1 MTDFVAAVSISGR
14 DLLAGEYHVAYRLQ
28 MEPAPSDLE
37 TLARQLERAPDYRVL
52 RRVAPL
58 ATRPVPDGLQ
68 TRQGLFV
75 DVETTGLDPIA
86 DEIIE
91 LAMLPF
97 TYGLDGEIYAVHPP
111 FSRLREPGRPIPPE
125 VTRLTGIDDAMVAG
139 QRLEPDEVAEFIA
152 PAALI
157 LAHNAA
163 FDRLFLEA
171 FCEAFAAKPW
181 GCSLAQVPWADEGFE
196 GGKLGHLL
204 MQAGRFFDGHRAVH
218 DCEAA
223 VELLSLPLPRSG
235 RPGLLPLL
243 EAARMRGRRVWAVQA
258 PFEARARLKARGYR
272 WNDGENGR
280 PRAWHVDV
288 EDAAVAAEL
297 AFLKA
302 EIYGR
307 ETEILTTPVTPYNRF
322 SARI

>member
-1 MTDFVAAVSISGR
+1 
-14 DLLAGEYHVAYRLQ
+14 
-28 MEPAPSDLE
+28 MEPAPPDLE
-37 TLARQLERAPDYRVL
+37 TLARQLERSPDYRVL
-52 RRVAPL
+52 RRVASLP
-58 ATRPVPDGLQ
+58 TRSVPEGVP

-75 DVETTGLDPIA
+75 DVETTGLDPA
-86 DEIIE
+86 TDEIIE

-97 TYGLDGEIYAVHPP
+97 TYGMDGEIYAVHPP

-139 QRLEPDEVAEFIA
+139 QRLDPEEVSAFIA
-152 PAALI
+152 PGALI

-171 FCEAFAAKPW
+171 FCDAFAAKPW
-181 GCSLAQVPWADEGFE
+181 GCSLAQVPWSEEGFE

-235 RPGLLPLL
+235 RPALLPLL
-243 EAARMRGRRVWAVQA
+243 EAARIRGQRVWAVQA
-258 PFEARARLKARGYR
+258 PFEARTRLKSRGYR

-280 PRAWHVDV
+280 PRAWHIDV
-288 EDAAVAAEL
+288 EDPAVAAERQ
-297 AFLKA
+297 FLIS

-307 ETEILTTPVTPYNRF
+307 DTDILTSPVTAYNRF

>member
-1 MTDFVAAVSISGR
+1 
-14 DLLAGEYHVAYRLQ
+14 
-28 MEPAPSDLE
+28 MELGPEQLE
-37 TLARQLERAPDYRVL
+37 SLARQLEGSPDYRVL

-58 ATRPVPDGLQ
+58 PMRPVPDGLQ

-75 DVETTGLDPIA
+75 DVETTGLDPA
-86 DEIIE
+86 TDEIIE

-97 TYGLDGEIYAVHPP
+97 TYGLDGEIYGVHPP
-111 FSRLREPGRPIPPE
+111 FSELRQPSGPIPPE
-125 VTRLTGIDDAMVAG
+125 VTRLTGIDDAVVAG
-139 QRLEPDEVAEFIA
+139 HRLDPDAVAAFIA

-157 LAHNAA
+157 VAHNAA

-171 FCEAFAAKPW
+171 FSEAFAAKPW
-181 GCSLAQVPWADEGFE
+181 GCSLAQVPWSEEGFE

-243 EAARMRGRRVWAVQA
+243 AAARAPGWRIWATQA
-258 PFEARARLKARGYR
+258 PFEAKDLLKARGYR

-280 PRAWHVDV
+280 PRAWNL
-288 EDAAVAAEL
+288 EVADSAKADEL
-297 AFLKA
+297 SFLQTRV
-302 EIYGR
+302 YGR
-307 ETEILTTPVTPYNRF
+307 AVELPVTRIDAYNRF
-322 SARI
+322 SARA

>member
-1 MTDFVAAVSISGR
+1 
-14 DLLAGEYHVAYRLQ
+14 
-28 MEPAPSDLE
+28 MEPSPAELE
-37 TLARQLERAPDYRVL
+37 TLARRLEGSPDYRVL
-52 RRVAPL
+52 RRVTPVP
-58 ATRPVPDGLQ
+58 TRPVPDGLQ
-68 TRQGLFV
+68 TRLGLFV
-75 DVETTGLDPIA
+75 DVETTGLDA
-86 DEIIE
+86 GTDEIIE

-97 TYGLDGEIYAVHPP
+97 TYGLDGGIYQVHPP
-111 FSRLREPGRPIPPE
+111 FSQLRQPGRPIPPE
-125 VTRLTGIDDAMVAG
+125 ITRLTGIDDALVAG
-139 QRLEPDEVAEFIA
+139 QQIAPEAVAAFIA

-171 FCEAFAAKPW
+171 FCEAFATKPW
-181 GCSLAQVPWADEGFE
+181 GCSLAQVPWSEEGFE

-235 RPGLLPLL
+235 RPALLPLL

-258 PFEARARLKARGYR
+258 PFEARTRLKARGYR

-280 PRAWHVDV
+280 PKAWHIDV
-288 EDAAVAAEL
+288 EEAAVEAERQ
-297 AFLKA
+297 FLTS

-307 ETEILTTPVTPYNRF
+307 ETEILTTPVTAYNRF
-322 SARI
+322 SARV